1 MNEVVAAR
9 VWQGMRALVQ
19 DRYDRRREVC
29 AALDLS
35 FSRVKALRL
44 VRVGPT
50 TMGQLA
56 EKLTTDAPYTTLVVD
71 DLERRGLVRRDP
83 HPTDRRSRMVTITAD
98 GVAVAERAE
107 EILDR
112 PPAPVLD
119 LDPEDLA
126 TLDRLVTKLL
136 APDSSSIQGSKAGD
150 YWLKHLD
157 Q

>member
-9 VWQGMRALVQ
+9 VWRGMRALVQ

-44 VRVGPT
+44 VRGGPT
-50 TMGQLA
+50 TMRQLA

-83 HPTDRRSRMVTITAD
+83 HPTDRRSRMVTVTAD

-112 PPAPVLD
+112 PPAPLLD
-119 LDPEDLA
+119 LDPVDLA
-126 TLDRLVTKLL
+126 TLDRLVARLRT
-136 APDSSSIQGSKAGD
+136 AGE
-150 YWLKHLD
+150 
-157 Q
+157 